1 MDEIE
6 MKFRISTS
14 AVDVFEVKFGISI
27 SCGWNWNRDEIE
39 KKLMSNLGEQTIQ
52 GDAKSTSISILSEIH
67 QTDWGKQFNEL
78 STTLF

>member
-1 MDEIE
+1 
-6 MKFRISTS
+6 MKL
-14 AVDVFEVKFGISI
+14 K
-27 SCGWNWNRDEIE
+27 WNLGFQLLQWIKLKSNLGFQYLVDEIE